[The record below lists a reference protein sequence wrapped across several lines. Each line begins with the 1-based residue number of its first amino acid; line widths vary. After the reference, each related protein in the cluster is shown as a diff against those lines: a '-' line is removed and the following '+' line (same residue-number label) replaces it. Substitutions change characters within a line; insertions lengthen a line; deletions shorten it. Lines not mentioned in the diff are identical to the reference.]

1 MTAGIHL
8 HGNGEAIN
16 LQQQVARLQA
26 LLEASRLVHSTIRE
40 EDVLEQVLHI
50 VVRGLEMSGATL
62 PGTGWLTAT
71 RIQRAPRARTEFP
84 RGIIRWMI
92 ATADAW
98 PSWWL
103 RLLTDGS

>member
-8 HGNGEAIN
+8 PGNGETID

-50 VVRGLEMSGATL
+50 VVHGLEMSGAAL
-62 PGTGWLTAT
+62 PGTGLAYCDAHSAGAAGSNGTS
-71 RIQRAPRARTEFP
+71 PRNYPLDDRN
-84 RGIIRWMI
+84 G
-92 ATADAW
+92 
-98 PSWWL
+98 
-103 RLLTDGS
+103 